1 MGKPIWE
8 TEFFQTG
15 CLGPMLLIILMFLGL
30 VAVGGAINLLLR
42 FPVLIVLVIVAFL
55 GLMAYIVEED

>member
-1 MGKPIWE
+1 
-8 TEFFQTG
+8 
-15 CLGPMLLIILMFLGL
+15 MFLGL